1 MPEGLTVYPAL
12 ALIVASFFTSA
23 LTAAVGIGGGL
34 TMLALMAYVV
44 PPLALIPVHGLVQLG
59 SNASR
64 AHLLRQHTSWS
75 AVVPFLVG
83 AAIGASLGAMVAV
96 QLPQSLLQIILAV
109 FILLILW
116 ISLPT
121 IEKANPSII
130 GAGGATTT
138 FLTMFVGATGP
149 LTALLFER
157 LFEDRRKLVATN
169 ATAMSFQH
177 GFKIIAF
184 GIAGFALFEWLPFI
198 IAMVLTGYFGT
209 IAGTRLLEG
218 LPEKTFRAVF
228 KWVLTLIAIDLLRR
242 GLFAS

>member
-1 MPEGLTVYPAL
+1 MLQLLPEGLAVFPAL
-12 ALIVASFFTSA
+12 ALIFASFFTSA

-75 AVVPFLVG
+75 AVVPFLLG

-96 QLPQSLLQIILAV
+96 QLPQNLLQVILAI

-121 IEKANPSII
+121 IENANPLVT
-130 GAGGATTT
+130 GAGGIATT

-149 LTALLFER
+149 ITALLFER
-157 LFEDRRKLVATN
+157 LFKDRRQFVATN

-184 GIAGFALFEWLPFI
+184 GFAGFGLVRVVA
-198 IAMVLTGYFGT
+198 FGC
-209 IAGTRLLEG
+209 RHG
-218 LPEKTFRAVF
+218 LVRIFWHSCRHTTA
-228 KWVLTLIAIDLLRR
+228 
-242 GLFAS
+242 